1 MPMPSLTLPTIC
13 RSSGNNVSSLI
24 VAMSQANHKIDFA
37 QATAQGSRNGFMV
50 LFALAIFQLLV
61 LVSVVKKND

>member
-1 MPMPSLTLPTIC
+1 MGTTLA
-13 RSSGNNVSSLI
+13 SLI
-24 VAMSQANHKIDFA
+24 VAMSQANHKVDFA